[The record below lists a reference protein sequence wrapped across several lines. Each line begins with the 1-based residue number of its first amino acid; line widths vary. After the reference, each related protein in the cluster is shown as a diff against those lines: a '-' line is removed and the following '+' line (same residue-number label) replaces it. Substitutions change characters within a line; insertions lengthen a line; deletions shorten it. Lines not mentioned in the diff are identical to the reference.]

1 MPVDPQKSVLFQ
13 PLSSEENFNDL
24 DSLFQFASDVEGI
37 DVVIDMSGTQFLV
50 PSRAV
55 GLVLACRYISLKRGA
70 RVLIRNVSQK
80 IQKYMLRMDI
90 PSHAQD
96 WLKIDNLG
104 NDKWSRNPNTPRLLE
119 VTGIASSSDVERAV
133 ERAAIIFGKWLDVTS
148 LNSFLSALSELCSN
162 IYQHSQD
169 LNGIV
174 TIQKY
179 EKTSQN
185 TVNIQIAVGD
195 LGQGIKGSL
204 EARYGILASTAE
216 EYIRLAMEGKS
227 ARETGRGGLGLRRVE
242 QILGE
247 NQGYLF
253 LRSHDASVYSHY
265 QTGRTFTSEKQFF
278 PGTQIALGLNFPSH
292 QNSYT

>member
-1 MPVDPQKSVLFQ
+1 MPADHQKPIFFQ
-13 PLSSEENFNDL
+13 PHSSEEKFDDL
-24 DSLFQFASDVEGI
+24 DSLFQIASDVESI
-37 DVVIDMSGTQFLV
+37 DNVVIDMRGTDFLI

-55 GLVLACRYISLKRGA
+55 GLVLVCRYIWLKAGT
-70 RVLIRNVSQK
+70 RVLIKNVSQK

-104 NDKWSRNPNTPRLLE
+104 NDKWSRNPYTPQLLE
-119 VTGIASSSDVERAV
+119 LTGIASSSDVERVV
-133 ERAAIIFGKWLDVTS
+133 ERAGIIFGQWLEAGS

-162 IYQHSQD
+162 VYQHSQD
-169 LNGIV
+169 SNGVV

-185 TVNIQIAVGD
+185 TVNIQVAVGD
-195 LGQGIKGSL
+195 LGQGIRGSL
-204 EARYGILASTAE
+204 ETRYGILASTAA
-216 EYIRLAMEGKS
+216 EYIKLAMEGKS

-242 QILGE
+242 QILSE

-253 LRSHDASVYSHY
+253 LRSHDASAYSHY
-265 QTGRTFTSEKQFF
+265 KTGRIFASEKCFF
-278 PGTQIALGLNFPSH
+278 PGTQLALGLNFPINQIS
-292 QNSYT
+292 